1 VVVAASYRGVAL
13 GSIQTAIIVLSGF
26 TRTCAIRRK
35 CWALKR
41 FPGENDSGDCEES
54 LRLAYFMQWRARTH
68 RKGNIMS
75 KNLESKSIEQL
86 LAEADELIQQIQSD
100 AIEDMKEEHRLQ
112 FEKHAQNFKKIKSEV
127 QDKIEKKGT
136 SEIGSGAEG
145 MHEAILDI
153 VKAMHDLKNKFF

>member
-1 VVVAASYRGVAL
+1 
-13 GSIQTAIIVLSGF
+13 
-26 TRTCAIRRK
+26 
-35 CWALKR
+35 
-41 FPGENDSGDCEES
+41 
-54 LRLAYFMQWRARTH
+54 
-68 RKGNIMS
+68 MS

-86 LAEADELIQQIQSD
+86 LAEADELIQQINSD